1 MWLNK
6 CQFNNVNK
14 KPRGGQLYHSFQ
26 FIDEKTEARDRALSE
41 FAESEERLF
50 GGGVRNSFANCQ

>member
-14 KPRGGQLYHSFQ
+14 KPGVVSTTTFK
-26 FIDEKTEARDRALSE
+26 FIDEKTEARGRALSE

-50 GGGVRNSFANCQ
+50 GGGVRNSFANWQ